1 MEKERLKEAANA
13 EKMTEGGRFWAERTK
28 GEAMVEKIRQ
38 ARAGVEDVFDV
49 GDLGGRTRNPG
60 RLPQRDASGPVP
72 PVCYL
77 PRVLRPTIRANRP
90 PASLIITSL

>member
-13 EKMTEGGRFWAERTK
+13 EKMTESGRFWAERTK

-49 GDLGGRTRNPG
+49 GDLG
-60 RLPQRDASGPVP
+60 RLMRESRKAHSV
-72 PVCYL
+72 
-77 PRVLRPTIRANRP
+77 
-90 PASLIITSL
+90 